1 MIKAIVA
8 VDNKWGI
15 GKKNKLLANI
25 PEDMKFF
32 KKMTTGS
39 VVIMGMNTFKSM
51 NYKPL
56 PNRQN
61 IVICRTDE
69 TNLYSYDNLTFMNI
83 TEVKF
88 YLLKNSNK
96 NIFIIGGGA
105 TYNCFFG
112 FCDLIYVTKIFN
124 DYDADTFFRNLDEEE
139 GWKESHSDPIVT
151 KNNIIIQFCKYE
163 RINK

>member
-1 MIKAIVA
+1 
-8 VDNKWGI
+8 
-15 GKKNKLLANI
+15 
-25 PEDMKFF
+25 
-32 KKMTTGS
+32 
-39 VVIMGMNTFKSM
+39 M

-69 TNLYSYDNLTFMNI
+69 TNPYSYYNLTFMNI

-124 DYDADTFFRNLDEEE
+124 DYDADTFFRNLDEED

>member
-32 KKMTTGS
+32 KEMTTGS

-69 TNLYSYDNLTFMNI
+69 TN
-83 TEVKF
+83 
-88 YLLKNSNK
+88 
-96 NIFIIGGGA
+96 
-105 TYNCFFG
+105 
-112 FCDLIYVTKIFN
+112 
-124 DYDADTFFRNLDEEE
+124 
-139 GWKESHSDPIVT
+139 P
-151 KNNIIIQFCKYE
+151 
-163 RINK
+163 